1 MLRPYAYRRFKMTYA
16 FTFDASACSGC
27 KACQEACKDKNNLP
41 VGVMWRRVIEV
52 SGGGWVQAGKAWTNN
67 VFAYNLSIACNHCV
81 HPKCAGV
88 CPTDAYVHRADG
100 IVYIDPSKC
109 MGCGYCSWAC
119 PYNAPRYNPELG
131 QMSKCNFCFDNIDAG
146 LPPSCVAA
154 CPMRVLNFVEVDDI
168 QSSIV
173 NGQWSELWELPA
185 SEHPFPL
192 PNNSRTE
199 PHLMVKPHVAMGN
212 NLEKKISNYEE
223 IRPKHQKSEMPLV
236 AFTLLVQMAV
246 GAFWAAQWM
255 FTLLWNLVEFD
266 AWLLRLVPYLII
278 GACLGLGGFFSFAH
292 LGAKRNAWRAP
303 FHLKKS
309 WLSRE
314 ILLFGLFGAGWLAG
328 FVLPETKWV
337 TSLLGIGLIY
347 SMAKVYRLHVMPAW
361 NTWRTT
367 VGFFITS
374 ALLGHVL
381 MWGVLAYE
389 TQFTGINISSAI
401 LAGITVVFLV
411 AELGLLL
418 SAKESAPRAV
428 NKLRGGLI
436 VAAIIGAVI
445 TASQFTLWNTVT
457 VFALVLIEEIIGRWL
472 FYRALQDRAF

>member
-1 MLRPYAYRRFKMTYA
+1 MR
-16 FTFDASACSGC
+16 
-27 KACQEACKDKNNLP
+27 E
-41 VGVMWRRVIEV
+41 VIRV
-52 SGGGWVQAGKAWTNN
+52 SDQ
-67 VFAYNLSIACNHCV
+67 F
-81 HPKCAGV
+81 
-88 CPTDAYVHRADG
+88 
-100 IVYIDPSKC
+100 
-109 MGCGYCSWAC
+109 
-119 PYNAPRYNPELG
+119 
-131 QMSKCNFCFDNIDAG
+131 
-146 LPPSCVAA
+146 
-154 CPMRVLNFVEVDDI
+154 
-168 QSSIV
+168 
-173 NGQWSELWELPA
+173 SELWELPA

-199 PHLMVKPHVAMGN
+199 PHLMVKSHVAMGN
-212 NLEKKISNYEE
+212 DLEKKISNYEE
-223 IRPKHQKSEMPLV
+223 IRPKYQKSEMPLV

-246 GAFWAAQWM
+246 GALWAAQWM

-278 GACLGLGGFFSFAH
+278 GACLGLGGFFSFLH

-314 ILLFGLFGAGWLAG
+314 ILFMGLFGAGWLAG

-347 SMAKVYRLHVMPAW
+347 SMAKVYRLHTMPAW
-361 NTWRTT
+361 DTWRTT
-367 VGFFITS
+367 AGFFITS
-374 ALLGHVL
+374 ALLGHSL

-389 TQFTGINISSAI
+389 TQLTGINIPSAI

-411 AELGLLL
+411 SELGLLL
-418 SAKESAPRAV
+418 SAKESAPRAA
-428 NKLRGGLI
+428 NRLRGGLI
-436 VAAIIGAVI
+436 VAAIIGAVT
-445 TASQFTLWNTVT
+445 TASQFNLWNTVT